1 MSLGQSL
8 QQRQLQRLSPQQIQ
22 LMKLL
27 QLPSA
32 QIEQRVKEELEDNPA
47 LEVNLDLLDGDAST
61 ASEEMK
67 DELLQSINDDEEA
80 VPVDEYELSNEE
92 LNEYNYDDDGDIA
105 DYKTK
110 DDYFPELDDD
120 KVTPIKAELSLHELL
135 MDQLNMLALG
145 EDDFKIAEQIIGSL
159 DDDGY
164 LRRALQS
171 IADDLAFKQG
181 ILVE

>member
-32 QIEQRVKEELEDNPA
+32 QIEQRVKEELEENPA

-67 DELLQSINDDEEA
+67 DELLQGVNDDEEA
-80 VPVDEYELSNEE
+80 VPVDEYEISN
-92 LNEYNYDDDGDIA
+92 
-105 DYKTK
+105 
-110 DDYFPELDDD
+110 
-120 KVTPIKAELSLHELL
+120 
-135 MDQLNMLALG
+135 
-145 EDDFKIAEQIIGSL
+145 
-159 DDDGY
+159 
-164 LRRALQS
+164 
-171 IADDLAFKQG
+171 
-181 ILVE
+181 